1 MSQEESTRTGP
12 SCQVTPAKPPP
23 ADPRGCWHG
32 PSPSPGD
39 SSWITP
45 HGPLTS
51 SCWGRGDGTRGT
63 PNLGRNGANLQD
75 TGQGMLSRGGRLQ
88 FGPGLGG
95 SLEESEKKAQAR
107 LPLLPR
113 DSSGHLGTG
122 QPPKVH
128 QSLPSLGTRVP
139 RRGRGAGGNSCVPI
153 ADLEW
158 LLGRSLIQSEKK
170 SAQHSHHRVQ
180 KKPKTRDKAQ
190 GWAPPTHTG
199 RSTTDL
205 CTASPRQE
213 RRRTES
219 PNAQASMGKRSRR
232 SPRGGAGLAGPGG
245 SRSCRADGGWEE

>member
-1 MSQEESTRTGP
+1 
-12 SCQVTPAKPPP
+12 
-23 ADPRGCWHG
+23 
-32 PSPSPGD
+32 
-39 SSWITP
+39 
-45 HGPLTS
+45 
-51 SCWGRGDGTRGT
+51 
-63 PNLGRNGANLQD
+63 
-75 TGQGMLSRGGRLQ
+75 MLSSGGRLQ

-139 RRGRGAGGNSCVPI
+139 RRVRGAGGNSCVPI
-153 ADLEW
+153 ADLER
-158 LLGRSLIQSEKK
+158 LPGRSLIQSEKK

-190 GWAPPTHTG
+190 GRAPPTHTG

-205 CTASPRQE
+205 CTASPRQK

-245 SRSCRADGGWEE
+245 SRRLSDRRRSGRSEHHGAARRETPAKSTEGRGGGSLRGHCGKCPSRGV